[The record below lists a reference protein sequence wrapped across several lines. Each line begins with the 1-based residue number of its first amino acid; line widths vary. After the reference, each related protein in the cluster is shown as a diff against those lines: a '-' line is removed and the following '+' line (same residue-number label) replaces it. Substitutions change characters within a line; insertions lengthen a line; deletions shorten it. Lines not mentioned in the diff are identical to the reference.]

1 MNHFGAF
8 VYLDKDIHGLAHVSE
23 FSDVYPGRKMEEVFS
38 VGETYT
44 WRILSIEAKSHRL
57 GLLPVKTGTKAK
69 ETKTAL

>member
-1 MNHFGAF
+1 
-8 VYLDKDIHGLAHVSE
+8 
-23 FSDVYPGRKMEEVFS
+23 MEEVFS

-69 ETKTAL
+69 EAKTAL